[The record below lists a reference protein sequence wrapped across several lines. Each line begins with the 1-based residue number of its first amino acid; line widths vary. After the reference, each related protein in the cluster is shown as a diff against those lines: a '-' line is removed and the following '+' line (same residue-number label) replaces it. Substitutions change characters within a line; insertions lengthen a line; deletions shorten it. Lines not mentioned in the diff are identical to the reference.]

1 MTAALAHLRADYDTQ
16 AGKSLAL
23 PLAGATVWAAA
34 GIVSL
39 FVSPRNATF
48 VLILATGVIFPLG
61 LLFARVLREK
71 LLNNT
76 NPLAKLMALC
86 VLMVNL
92 LWAVHLTL
100 LYTAPDLIPLTLGIG
115 LGLHWIVFSW
125 IIQHPVGIIH
135 AIARTLLATVAWWAF
150 PDHRVGAV
158 CTVVVLAYLYTVV
171 TLRGRRPNTV
181 ALNEDEGAA
190 PESAGRIA
198 DR

>member
-1 MTAALAHLRADYDTQ
+1 MTAALAHVRADYDTQ

-39 FVSPRNATF
+39 FVSPRIATF
-48 VLILATGVIFPLG
+48 ALILGTGVIFPVG
-61 LLFARVLREK
+61 LLFARILGER

-100 LYTAPDLIPLTLGIG
+100 LYTAPTLIPLTLGIG

-150 PDHRVGAV
+150 PAHQVGAV
-158 CTVVVLAYLYTVV
+158 CAVVVLTYLYTVI
-171 TLRGRRPNTV
+171 TLGGRRPNTV
-181 ALNEDEGAA
+181 TLNGETAA
-190 PESAGRIA
+190 PESAGRIV

>member
-76 NPLAKLMALC
+76 NPLARLMALS
-86 VLMVNL
+86 VLVVKL
-92 LWAVHLTL
+92 LWAVPLTP
-100 LYTAPDLIPLTLGIG
+100 LYTAPILIPLALGIG
-115 LGLHWIVFSW
+115 S
-125 IIQHPVGIIH
+125 
-135 AIARTLLATVAWWAF
+135 
-150 PDHRVGAV
+150 
-158 CTVVVLAYLYTVV
+158 
-171 TLRGRRPNTV
+171 
-181 ALNEDEGAA
+181 
-190 PESAGRIA
+190 
-198 DR
+198 

>member
-61 LLFARVLREK
+61 LLFARVLREN

-100 LYTAPDLIPLTLGIG
+100 LYTAPNLIPLTLE
-115 LGLHWIVFSW
+115 IVRA
-125 IIQHPVGIIH
+125 HV
-135 AIARTLLATVAWWAF
+135 
-150 PDHRVGAV
+150 
-158 CTVVVLAYLYTVV
+158 
-171 TLRGRRPNTV
+171 
-181 ALNEDEGAA
+181 
-190 PESAGRIA
+190 
-198 DR
+198 